1 MKNSPSVRVLSN
13 PIQNKGPFLPT
24 LPMPYQCKE
33 CTVYGWRPE
42 TREGATL
49 TTIPAH
55 MWKGKWLEERTY
67 MFGGLSRSLYSEI
80 SYLTVNEFYNEY
92 TWTLQDKGIA
102 EYKRYGHTACTYEG
116 RLIITGGARM
126 FNRDQ
131 KRREC
136 LGDVL
141 VYNPGDNSWKEL
153 FNSGSFYEARRY
165 HASCVFG
172 NYLIVHGG
180 LNERDKWLD
189 SVCALSLSGITE
201 LENDPDK
208 EFRWLNVN
216 AENQGL
222 GPTAYHTCNA
232 VLEVEHYRSAKLV
245 TLTSMADAKSFQAKI
260 PYEGIY
266 YFGGRNALGANN
278 DVYILRLGRK
288 PIEWIK
294 PEIKGKKPPP
304 RYAHSADYIAEKGI
318 LIVFGGRNDEGSEVT
333 GTFCMND
340 IWILS
345 VENLE
350 WTEWK
355 SPEPIDPQP
364 RYSHATAIAGKSII
378 IFGGLGETS
387 YCSSNLYEISM
398 TKKND
403 IGKKGKQNRGEAR
416 RPSLGGQIT
425 KKLSMISLKKFSSNN
440 LGIFTKLILGSLT
453 KLGYKMQ

>member
-1 MKNSPSVRVLSN
+1 
-13 PIQNKGPFLPT
+13 
-24 LPMPYQCKE
+24 MPHQYKE

-42 TREGATL
+42 AREGATL

-55 MWKGKWLEERTY
+55 TWKGKWIEERTY

-80 SYLTVNEFYNEY
+80 SYITTNEFWNEY
-92 TWTLQDKGIA
+92 NWTLQDSSKPK
-102 EYKRYGHTACTYEG
+102 YKRYGHTANTFEG

-126 FNRDQ
+126 FNRDE

-136 LGDVL
+136 LNDTI
-141 VYNPGDNSWKEL
+141 VYTPANSSWREL
-153 FNSGSFYEARRY
+153 FSGGSYYEPRRY

-172 NYLIVHGG
+172 NYIILHGG

-189 SVCALSLSGITE
+189 SLYALNLSGITE
-201 LENDPDK
+201 LEAESDR
-208 EFRWLNVN
+208 EFRWLNIN
-216 AENQGL
+216 TENQGL
-222 GPTAYHTCNA
+222 GAIAYHTSNA
-232 VLEVEHYRSAKLV
+232 VLDVDHYRTIRLV
-245 TLTSMADAKSFQAKI
+245 TLTSMADNKSPQSKI

-278 DVYILRLGRK
+278 DLYILRLGRK

-318 LIVFGGRNDEGSEVT
+318 LIVFGGRNDRGSETT
-333 GTFCMND
+333 GTLCMND

-345 VENLE
+345 IETLE

-355 SPEPIDPQP
+355 NPELIDPQP
-364 RYSHATAIAGKSII
+364 RYSHATAICGKSII
-378 IFGGLGETS
+378 IFGGLGESS

-398 TKKND
+398 IKKSD
-403 IGKKGKQNRGEAR
+403 IGKKLKKHKVEMKKE
-416 RPSLGGQIT
+416 SITGQLT
-425 KKLSMISLKKFSSNN
+425 RKLKMISLKKFSTNN
-440 LGIFTKLILGSLT
+440 LKIFTRLILGGLLNLDIKSNN
-453 KLGYKMQ
+453 